1 MRVDGRLRTLGET
14 AGEWNSTDFAY
25 FCCIMDVTLLSTMI
39 SELITDHDM
48 VGLPGLGT
56 FVAEV
61 VPATFSDK
69 GYTINPP
76 YRRLSFHPSR
86 SEDTLLIDF
95 YAASN
100 GISKE
105 AAALYLKQFLA
116 EMKTV
121 LKERKT
127 IALPGL
133 GRLRATVEN
142 NFFFVPDPDLDIYPD
157 GFGLEP
163 LSLKTIT
170 EPEPVEIPLVHQ
182 SRETV
187 SAAVADTA
195 TATVAETAPATE
207 IATTTSQGAAPVS
220 EMNSALVSET
230 ETVIT
235 QSLGATPAIA
245 TEPAAEQAAASQP
258 QPEPQPKAESQLAVQ
273 PYPAAEAAS
282 VSVSA
287 LPTEASAVR
296 TGLKSCAPE
305 GVVRTERSEEGV
317 PCAPDGILRTEVP
330 FVRTGAE
337 FSAPGY
343 GEHGNDG
350 GSFVRTGAEFSA
362 HGYGEHGNDG
372 GSFVRTGAEAEAA
385 PESRTSTGAGA
396 EPESGTRTAVD
407 SAMLTAGPEPA
418 AEPELASQ
426 PASAPEPAA
435 EPELQQAPTV
445 SEPQPTAEPPAESAA
460 EPELASQPASAPEPA
475 AEPELQQA
483 PAVSEPQP
491 TAEPSAEPQ
500 PQSVTQSVTEPHL
513 QPKPQPIAE
522 PQPRHTS
529 QRRFRWW
536 VPVLILL
543 AVAAVALLAFLTVAQ
558 VAPDFVDS
566 ILYSPE
572 ELRIINY

>member
-1 MRVDGRLRTLGET
+1 
-14 AGEWNSTDFAY
+14 
-25 FCCIMDVTLLSTMI
+25 MI

-76 YRRLSFHPSR
+76 YRRLSFHQSR

-170 EPEPVEIPLVHQ
+170 EPEPVEIPLVPQ

-195 TATVAETAPATE
+195 TAVVAETAPVTEEVPAAETISASAPDAEAYPVTVTTPATE
-207 IATTTSQGAAPVS
+207 
-220 EMNSALVSET
+220 
-230 ETVIT
+230 
-235 QSLGATPAIA
+235 ATPA
-245 TEPAAEQAAASQP
+245 AE
-258 QPEPQPKAESQLAVQ
+258 
-273 PYPAAEAAS
+273 
-282 VSVSA
+282 
-287 LPTEASAVR
+287 T
-296 TGLKSCAPE
+296 
-305 GVVRTERSEEGV
+305 
-317 PCAPDGILRTEVP
+317 
-330 FVRTGAE
+330 
-337 FSAPGY
+337 
-343 GEHGNDG
+343 
-350 GSFVRTGAEFSA
+350 
-362 HGYGEHGNDG
+362 
-372 GSFVRTGAEAEAA
+372 
-385 PESRTSTGAGA
+385 
-396 EPESGTRTAVD
+396 
-407 SAMLTAGPEPA
+407 
-418 AEPELASQ
+418 
-426 PASAPEPAA
+426 
-435 EPELQQAPTV
+435 
-445 SEPQPTAEPPAESAA
+445 ESAI
-460 EPELASQPASAPEPA
+460 A
-475 AEPELQQA
+475 AT
-483 PAVSEPQP
+483 AVSEPQP
-491 TAEPSAEPQ
+491 Q
-500 PQSVTQSVTEPHL
+500 PVTQSVSEPHL
-513 QPKPQPIAE
+513 QPKPQPTTE
-522 PQPRHTS
+522 PQPRQTLP
-529 QRRFRWW
+529 RRFRWW

-543 AVAAVALLAFLTVAQ
+543 AVVAVALLAFLTVAQ
-558 VAPDFVDS
+558 VAPDFIDS
-566 ILYSPE
+566 ILYTPE

>member
-1 MRVDGRLRTLGET
+1 
-14 AGEWNSTDFAY
+14 
-25 FCCIMDVTLLSTMI
+25 MDVTLLSTMI

-170 EPEPVEIPLVHQ
+170 EPEPVEIPLVPQ

-195 TATVAETAPATE
+195 TAVVAETAPVTE
-207 IATTTSQGAAPVS
+207 EV
-220 EMNSALVSET
+220 
-230 ETVIT
+230 
-235 QSLGATPAIA
+235 
-245 TEPAAEQAAASQP
+245 PAAETESAIAATAVLAST
-258 QPEPQPKAESQLAVQ
+258 ATST
-273 PYPAAEAAS
+273 
-282 VSVSA
+282 

-305 GVVRTERSEEGV
+305 GVVRTERSEDGV
-317 PCAPDGILRTEVP
+317 PCAPDSILRTEVP
-330 FVRTGAE
+330 LVRTG
-337 FSAPGY
+337 
-343 GEHGNDG
+343 
-350 GSFVRTGAEFSA
+350 VEFSA

-372 GSFVRTGAEAEAA
+372 GSFVRTGAEAE
-385 PESRTSTGAGA
+385 P
-396 EPESGTRTAVD
+396 EPETRTAVD
-407 SAMLTAGPEPA
+407 SIVPA
-418 AEPELASQ
+418 AEPAAATQ
-426 PASAPEPAA
+426 PQTQPVAEPAAATQPQTQPAA

-445 SEPQPTAEPPAESAA
+445 SEPQPTAES
-460 EPELASQPASAPEPA
+460 SVEPA
-475 AEPELQQA
+475 AEPQ
-483 PAVSEPQP
+483 PQP
-491 TAEPSAEPQ
+491 
-500 PQSVTQSVTEPHL
+500 VTQSVSEPHL
-513 QPKPQPIAE
+513 QPKPQPTTE
-522 PQPRHTS
+522 PQPRQTS
-529 QRRFRWW
+529 SRRFRWW

-543 AVAAVALLAFLTVAQ
+543 AVVAVALLAFLTVAQ
-558 VAPDFVDS
+558 VAPDFIDS
-566 ILYSPE
+566 ILYTPE

>member
-1 MRVDGRLRTLGET
+1 
-14 AGEWNSTDFAY
+14 
-25 FCCIMDVTLLSTMI
+25 MDVTLLSTMI

-170 EPEPVEIPLVHQ
+170 EPEPVEIPIVP
-182 SRETV
+182 SSPETV

-195 TATVAETAPATE
+195 TAVVAETAPVTEEVPAAETISASAPDAEAYPVTVTTPATE
-207 IATTTSQGAAPVS
+207 
-220 EMNSALVSET
+220 
-230 ETVIT
+230 
-235 QSLGATPAIA
+235 ATPAAETESA
-245 TEPAAEQAAASQP
+245 TAA
-258 QPEPQPKAESQLAVQ
+258 
-273 PYPAAEAAS
+273 
-282 VSVSA
+282 
-287 LPTEASAVR
+287 T
-296 TGLKSCAPE
+296 
-305 GVVRTERSEEGV
+305 
-317 PCAPDGILRTEVP
+317 
-330 FVRTGAE
+330 
-337 FSAPGY
+337 
-343 GEHGNDG
+343 
-350 GSFVRTGAEFSA
+350 
-362 HGYGEHGNDG
+362 
-372 GSFVRTGAEAEAA
+372 
-385 PESRTSTGAGA
+385 
-396 EPESGTRTAVD
+396 
-407 SAMLTAGPEPA
+407 
-418 AEPELASQ
+418 
-426 PASAPEPAA
+426 
-435 EPELQQAPTV
+435 TV
-445 SEPQPTAEPPAESAA
+445 SEPQP
-460 EPELASQPASAPEPA
+460 QP
-475 AEPELQQA
+475 
-483 PAVSEPQP
+483 
-491 TAEPSAEPQ
+491 
-500 PQSVTQSVTEPHL
+500 VTQSVSEPHL
-513 QPKPQPIAE
+513 QPKPQPTTE
-522 PQPRHTS
+522 PQPRQTS
-529 QRRFRWW
+529 SRRFRWW

-543 AVAAVALLAFLTVAQ
+543 AVVAVALLAFLTVAQ
-558 VAPDFVDS
+558 VAPDFIDS
-566 ILYSPE
+566 ILYTPE